1 MRDKET
7 IAWLNMAVKKYKSL
21 IWVLVLLQIV
31 INGVAVC
38 YALIMKKMIDHA
50 VNGESHGFFIY
61 LISFGLLI
69 LLQLALRMLLR
80 HLEELAR
87 SGMENALKQRLFD
100 NLMKKDYA
108 RVTAYHSEEWM
119 NRLTSDTTVC
129 ANGMVEIVPG
139 VCGLFVKL
147 IGVLV
152 LMVVL
157 MPMLAV
163 VLIPCGILFLIITFM
178 LRRRLKKLHKTV
190 QEKEGEVRVYMQE
203 RISSMLILRV
213 FGAEKLATDGT
224 KNRLSDYRKARMN
237 KGILSN
243 ICNSGF
249 SAAMNALYFVGIG
262 FCGYGILKGTVTYGT
277 LSAIIQLIGQLQTPL
292 MNISGF
298 VPRYFACLASAE
310 RLMEVE
316 KFEDTDS
323 EECKSVTEA
332 KKMYQEQFETIEFEK
347 VFFTYG
353 DSNEDREVLK
363 NASITIEKGDFIA
376 IIGNSGGGKSTLL
389 KLLMS
394 VFEPVNGEVTVC
406 TNQGERFP
414 IKKWKRLF
422 AYVPQGNCLM
432 NGTITEAVTFHSADR
447 EDGMSVEEALRLAC
461 AEFVWELAKGPE
473 TVLGERG
480 AGLSEGQMQRIAIAR
495 ALYADAPI
503 LILDEATSALD
514 ENTEKRL
521 LEKIKQLTD
530 KTVILVTHRKAA
542 LDICNKVLHV
552 ADGVVSAE

>member
-7 IAWLNMAVKKYKSL
+7 IAWLNMAVKKYRNL

-87 SGMENALKQRLFD
+87 SGMENALKQRLFEH
-100 NLMKKDYA
+100 LMKKDYA
-108 RVTAYHSEEWM
+108 RVTAYHSEDWM

-213 FGAEKLATDGT
+213 FGAEKLATES
-224 KNRLSDYRKARMN
+224 LCS
-237 KGILSN
+237 
-243 ICNSGF
+243 F
-249 SAAMNALYFVGIG
+249 
-262 FCGYGILKGTVTYGT
+262 
-277 LSAIIQLIGQLQTPL
+277 
-292 MNISGF
+292 
-298 VPRYFACLASAE
+298 
-310 RLMEVE
+310 
-316 KFEDTDS
+316 
-323 EECKSVTEA
+323 
-332 KKMYQEQFETIEFEK
+332 
-347 VFFTYG
+347 
-353 DSNEDREVLK
+353 
-363 NASITIEKGDFIA
+363 
-376 IIGNSGGGKSTLL
+376 
-389 KLLMS
+389 
-394 VFEPVNGEVTVC
+394 
-406 TNQGERFP
+406 
-414 IKKWKRLF
+414 
-422 AYVPQGNCLM
+422 
-432 NGTITEAVTFHSADR
+432 
-447 EDGMSVEEALRLAC
+447 
-461 AEFVWELAKGPE
+461 
-473 TVLGERG
+473 
-480 AGLSEGQMQRIAIAR
+480 
-495 ALYADAPI
+495 
-503 LILDEATSALD
+503 
-514 ENTEKRL
+514 
-521 LEKIKQLTD
+521 
-530 KTVILVTHRKAA
+530 
-542 LDICNKVLHV
+542 
-552 ADGVVSAE
+552 